1 MGKRKISV
9 KNNNNNATPNN
20 GGVMGSGIFGMF
32 GSTVHCDANSNSFYC
47 SITKLVNLIM
57 MFFFLA
63 IVIYLIY
70 IAFNYFTK
78 GKKILG
84 RRK

>member
-1 MGKRKISV
+1 VS
-9 KNNNNNATPNN
+9 
-20 GGVMGSGIFGMF
+20 
-32 GSTVHCDANSNSFYC
+32 
-47 SITKLVNLIM
+47 KLVNLIM
-57 MFFFLA
+57 MFLFLA